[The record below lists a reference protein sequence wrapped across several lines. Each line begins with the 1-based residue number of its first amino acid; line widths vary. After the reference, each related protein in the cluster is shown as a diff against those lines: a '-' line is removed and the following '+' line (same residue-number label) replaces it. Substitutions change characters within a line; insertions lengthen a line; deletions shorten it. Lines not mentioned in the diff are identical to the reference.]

1 MKKSIGGW
9 LNSVAVLAVISG
21 FAAGI
26 YSLSDT
32 HVVVRYFTDSTDKT
46 IGSLIYV
53 VVGSWIGCL
62 LFLPQGQFLG
72 RWLSRDQ
79 FQGWQRPV
87 GRDWLYVCSAGFTG
101 AGATFFY
108 LLGLSRYGPSRVVV
122 LSSAVLVLLLMLD
135 FVRRRIDLSMTFP
148 ASIVF
153 LGILLSSMNFED
165 GIKISVGLIL
175 IVLIAHNFL
184 YVLSIWFF
192 QAGSR
197 RMDSINFTFWRFL
210 SFAVFATVF
219 VVIWVVVA
227 GKVGIFQ
234 DVLFGGFT
242 GALPFILFTMIF
254 GFLEVVLESQAR
266 RDGGKMSMV
275 SFLKQSA
282 IIPAMFLTYLLNWIW
297 VGSLGDVATDT
308 QSVVIRVG
316 AAALVLLG
324 LYLLTRRK
332 LVEEQE
338 IESEEIL
345 VVV

>member
-26 YSLSDT
+26 YSLSDA
-32 HVVVRYFTDSTDKT
+32 HVVVKYFNDPTDKI

-79 FQGWQRPV
+79 FQGWQKPA
-87 GRDWLYVCSAGFTG
+87 GKDWFYICGAGFTG
-101 AGATFFY
+101 GGATFFY
-108 LLGLSRYGPSRVVV
+108 LLGLSTYSPAQVVV
-122 LSSAVLVLLLMLD
+122 LSSAALVLLLMLD
-135 FVRRRIDLSMTFP
+135 FVNRRVDLTLTIP
-148 ASIVF
+148 ALVVF
-153 LGILLSSMNFED
+153 SGILLSSIDFEN
-165 GIKISVGLIL
+165 GFKISIELIL
-175 IVLIAHNFL
+175 IVLVARNLLTVI
-184 YVLSIWFF
+184 STWFF
-192 QAGSR
+192 QVGSR

-219 VVIWVVVA
+219 VAIWVVA
-227 GKVGIFQ
+227 TGKVGIFRE
-234 DVLFGGFT
+234 VLFGGFL
-242 GALPFILFTMIF
+242 GALPFIIFTMVF
-254 GFLEVVLESQAR
+254 GFLEIVLESQAR

-282 IIPAMFLTYLLNWIW
+282 IIPALFLTYLLNWFW
-297 VGSLGDVATDT
+297 EGSLGGVATDT

-316 AAALVLLG
+316 GAAIVLLG

-332 LVEEQE
+332 LVEE
-338 IESEEIL
+338 EEMEKEEVL